1 MLRLRGRAITLIA
14 MYIGCTT
21 SPAKKSAT
29 HKEAKNRFEIVR
41 KDWFLYNNHSTT
53 AFPMTA
59 AKPEEANHNERTM
72 DAALLSLSSKPQLI
86 FMSSFTT
93 GNERCIS
100 QMKVVLLKTTK
111 YAKKEIMQN
120 RLIVK
125 LTKMVLV
132 PVTTLRLKISVKQP
146 LTVLST

>member
-1 MLRLRGRAITLIA
+1 
-14 MYIGCTT
+14 
-21 SPAKKSAT
+21 
-29 HKEAKNRFEIVR
+29 
-41 KDWFLYNNHSTT
+41 
-53 AFPMTA
+53 MTA

-72 DAALLSLSSKPQLI
+72 DAALLSRSLKPQLI

-100 QMKVVLLKTTK
+100 KMKVVLLKTTK
-111 YAKKEIMQN
+111 YTKKETRKQN

-132 PVTTLRLKISVKQP
+132 LVTTLRLKI
-146 LTVLST
+146 LA